1 MQAPF
6 SMGKQVE
13 LTHNIIYYPN
23 NYIAK
28 GKLWTLTS
36 IIIGQRLS
44 SIFYPT
50 AFQQRNLRTSTRH
63 SQLMQ
68 DIVKICQWNMALD

>member
-36 IIIGQRLS
+36 KIIGQR
-44 SIFYPT
+44 
-50 AFQQRNLRTSTRH
+50 H
-63 SQLMQ
+63 SFPADKFENKYKAQS
-68 DIVKICQWNMALD
+68 VNARYC